1 MKNYSVVISAKVTP
15 EEREKIKAIADAK
28 GLTVSELVRRK
39 LLDIE
44 IPERISPER
53 LAKKNEVFRRYL
65 SELNKIGNNLNQVAR
80 HCNQYREVDVLVL
93 EKIVEIERKLTELIS
108 KLYQELAE

>member
-1 MKNYSVVISAKVTP
+1 MVNQSFQVHDSF
-15 EEREKIKAIADAK
+15 D
-28 GLTVSELVRRK
+28 S
-39 LLDIE
+39 
-44 IPERISPER
+44 
-53 LAKKNEVFRRYL
+53 KKNEVFRRYL